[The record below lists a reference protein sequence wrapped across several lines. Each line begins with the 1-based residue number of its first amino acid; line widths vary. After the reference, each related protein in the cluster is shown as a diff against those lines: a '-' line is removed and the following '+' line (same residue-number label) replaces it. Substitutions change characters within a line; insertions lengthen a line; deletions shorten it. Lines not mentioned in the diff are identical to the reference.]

1 MSVHTKMNIC
11 KPHHANITSHNITVL
26 LSFKF
31 QIVDY
36 HKLILMV
43 ERVAEK
49 VVERGEIDYLVAELD
64 SCEMAVV
71 QVG

>member
-1 MSVHTKMNIC
+1 
-11 KPHHANITSHNITVL
+11 
-26 LSFKF
+26 
-31 QIVDY
+31 
-36 HKLILMV
+36 MV

-64 SCEMAVV
+64 NCEMAVV